1 MIFGK
6 QQTNWIVFIT
16 VITAQSLLV
25 SCSGGNDSPNI
36 SSNTFTDHE
45 STLEWASFENPN
57 NTYYSYDEVIEYCD
71 TLDLKGKSDWRMPTA
86 DETIDFIMRNTDLYE
101 TSYGS
106 TLAISKQLLNFNNII
121 DPLPGSTYYPGGSHE
136 IVFQQVPVTKY
147 SEYDISRRVYGS
159 VTIFNN
165 NTDDPYDNPDIVS
178 MYSADAERAIDA
190 IYTYEI
196 YDYADQNLWSF
207 TCVRGEH
214 SGARMPAGT
223 WINVENQLKIIGSGQ
238 YLHGLEIVDD
248 KHIRLSTVIYD
259 VSHSIGEVHFDGGL
273 KVDRDADYISSG
285 IKDARLKGTITSF
298 AESAVAAPRAMIP
311 TTAKKASVSGVAGID
326 VILGCINNNDPQY
339 CKEFTIQPATPDKPH
354 NTYDQSTDDSVPN
367 ILYVTQD
374 TSGNY
379 TLDNSNPITIS
390 TGDVTIS
397 LTDSAGNTAVFTVQV
412 SGNDTDV
419 GILNIPDINTLY
431 NFKTSINHDMD
442 YIYHGYN
449 DGETPIT
456 YNKTLSICNTGS
468 VNISGTTF
476 TIEVAPEDLALVR
489 NFSHSY
495 NGAPVGFT
503 SNSCE
508 QYNISFE
515 FYRPVEDEEV
525 NFNITIVDN
534 FNALTW
540 KDYTTFRL
548 SQHSP
553 IDIYLASNTQ
563 LLEGYLI
570 APGNQLVRIQ
580 FDQYGYG
587 NNVLRVPS
595 FTGSE
600 YSIVLSTSTVAGE
613 DTYMIT
619 TTNPP
624 DPTKMNGFTD
634 VYAYEPNDDIDQA
647 TPIQLFNG
655 EIISYIRNGDI
666 DFFTLK

>member
-1 MIFGK
+1 
-6 QQTNWIVFIT
+6 
-16 VITAQSLLV
+16 
-25 SCSGGNDSPNI
+25 
-36 SSNTFTDHE
+36 
-45 STLEWASFENPN
+45 
-57 NTYYSYDEVIEYCD
+57 
-71 TLDLKGKSDWRMPTA
+71 
-86 DETIDFIMRNTDLYE
+86 
-101 TSYGS
+101 
-106 TLAISKQLLNFNNII
+106 
-121 DPLPGSTYYPGGSHE
+121 
-136 IVFQQVPVTKY
+136 
-147 SEYDISRRVYGS
+147 
-159 VTIFNN
+159 
-165 NTDDPYDNPDIVS
+165 
-178 MYSADAERAIDA
+178 
-190 IYTYEI
+190 
-196 YDYADQNLWSF
+196 
-207 TCVRGEH
+207 
-214 SGARMPAGT
+214 
-223 WINVENQLKIIGSGQ
+223 
-238 YLHGLEIVDD
+238 
-248 KHIRLSTVIYD
+248 
-259 VSHSIGEVHFDGGL
+259 
-273 KVDRDADYISSG
+273 
-285 IKDARLKGTITSF
+285 
-298 AESAVAAPRAMIP
+298 
-311 TTAKKASVSGVAGID
+311 
-326 VILGCINNNDPQY
+326 
-339 CKEFTIQPATPDKPH
+339 
-354 NTYDQSTDDSVPN
+354 
-367 ILYVTQD
+367 
-374 TSGNY
+374 
-379 TLDNSNPITIS
+379 
-390 TGDVTIS
+390 
-397 LTDSAGNTAVFTVQV
+397 LTDSAGNTAIFTIQV

-431 NFKTSINHDMD
+431 NFKTSINHGMD

-449 DGETPIT
+449 DGETPVT

-476 TIEVAPEDLALVR
+476 TIEVAPEDQALVR

-508 QYNISFE
+508 QYNISFD

-548 SQHSP
+548 SQYSP
-553 IDIYLASNTQ
+553 IDVYLASNTQ

-580 FDQYGYG
+580 FDQYNYS

-624 DPTKMNGFTD
+624 DRTKMNGFTD